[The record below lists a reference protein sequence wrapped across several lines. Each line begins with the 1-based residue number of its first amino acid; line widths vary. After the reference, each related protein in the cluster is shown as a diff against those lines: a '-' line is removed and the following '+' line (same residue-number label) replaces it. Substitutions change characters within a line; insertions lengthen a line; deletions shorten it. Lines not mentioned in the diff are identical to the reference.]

1 MFWPKEIWGKY
12 AKKLEDFK
20 SPENSRQA
28 VGCLNELVTDAL
40 RHAPH
45 CLQYMAKLRNPD
57 IFRFCAIPQVQSFAP
72 QADCCERKG
81 CRPMQFCQ
89 PSESNSP
96 TLKMQL

>member
-20 SPENSRQA
+20 VPENSRQA
-28 VGCLNELVTDAL
+28 VDCLNELVTDAL

-57 IFRFCAIPQVQSFAP
+57 IFRFCAIPQVQHFAP
-72 QADCCERKG
+72 RLTAEKG
-81 CRPMQFCQ
+81 RASDIC
-89 PSESNSP
+89 NIVSP
-96 TLKMQL
+96 LDATGRH